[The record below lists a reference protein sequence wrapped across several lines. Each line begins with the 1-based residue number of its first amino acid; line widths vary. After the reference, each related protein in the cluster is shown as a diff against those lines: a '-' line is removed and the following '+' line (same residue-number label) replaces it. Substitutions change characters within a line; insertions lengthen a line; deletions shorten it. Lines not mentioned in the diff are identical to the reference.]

1 MTRTFVGFCVFS
13 EMLRF
18 ILVSIC
24 GIFFAA
30 LIFAANIDDYKSIY
44 IKAFRCNASE
54 KFVYKNYSCYAKS
67 YSRNYSTANAYG
79 VAKFPLYNIT
89 ESVQFFLNFFIQPS
103 FSTFF
108 LQGYGILYYKYG
120 VIYRQVLRSPVVNV
134 CDFMKWLTSIETAP
148 GALVSAVI
156 RMLEA
161 SAPGLIHECPY
172 VVRKTGYSFQE
183 IFYFWNFFLRLLT
196 SKTLQLSSQHCPTF
210 FRLVN
215 TNFLVKPWSTMK
227 SF

>member
-89 ESVQFFLNFFIQPS
+89 ESVQFFLNFFMKPS

-108 LQGYGILYYKYG
+108 CRAMRYCTTSTGLFIVKFCEVPSSMCAISWNGWQALKLHQELSFPLWSECSK
-120 VIYRQVLRSPVVNV
+120 QVPQAWYMNV
-134 CDFMKWLTSIETAP
+134 P
-148 GALVSAVI
+148 
-156 RMLEA
+156 ML
-161 SAPGLIHECPY
+161 
-172 VVRKTGYSFQE
+172 
-183 IFYFWNFFLRLLT
+183 
-196 SKTLQLSSQHCPTF
+196 
-210 FRLVN
+210 
-215 TNFLVKPWSTMK
+215 
-227 SF
+227 